1 MISNLSYE
9 RVKKFLPHLFILVK
23 KLKHDFLHD
32 SRPQTCEMLTMA
44 RDLILENLKEGFAR
58 EQLEAKLIKKFKF
71 LDEQNLKRSLLEIS
85 NKFDQLETPSK
96 FVPKRKRLFSDE
108 EDDEEKEN
116 IPVMY
121 LKKITINAR
130 LSFLW

>member
-1 MISNLSYE
+1 
-9 RVKKFLPHLFILVK
+9 
-23 KLKHDFLHD
+23 
-32 SRPQTCEMLTMA
+32 MA

-121 LKKITINAR
+121 FKKNNN
-130 LSFLW
+130 LMPGYHFSGDLNYQQFYK